1 MARFTLTVPDQ
12 FLKEYD
18 ETIKNHYT
26 TRNAAILEAM
36 KEQQQKLKK
45 ESAKP

>member
-18 ETIKNHYT
+18 EAIKNLFNN
-26 TRNAAILEAM
+26 RNAAILEAM
-36 KEQQQKLKK
+36 KQQQQKLKEK
-45 ESAKP
+45 K